1 MNNKSG
7 QATVFIII
15 AIALVVVIG
24 GYFIIQNI
32 KVTGGGIPENLQEV
46 YTYYDECI
54 RQDLSDAVYLVET
67 QGGRV
72 DPGIYIPGSEY
83 APFSSQLNFLGFPV
97 PYWFYLSGNGVAR
110 EKVPTKQEIEK
121 EVSDYIINNMQE
133 CDYESFY
140 SKGLSINFGNPNVKV
155 NINDNVVNLDV
166 NSNVVV
172 SNNESSDRKSTR

>member
-1 MNNKSG
+1 MRTWSKRG
-7 QATVFIII
+7 QV
-15 AIALVVVIG
+15 AIFVIVALVIVVGVVI
-24 GYFIIQNI
+24 YFAVKNNVDPSSQN
-32 KVTGGGIPENLQEV
+32 PEFESV
-46 YTYYDECI
+46 FTYYSSCI
-54 RQDLSDAVYLVET
+54 QEKAEQALDLSGS
-67 QGGRV
+67 QGGRI

-140 SKGLSINFGNPNVKV
+140 S
-155 NINDNVVNLDV
+155 
-166 NSNVVV
+166 
-172 SNNESSDRKSTR
+172 

>member
-72 DPGIYIPGSEY
+72 DPGVYIPGSEY

-97 PYWFYLSGNGVAR
+97 PYWFYMSGNGIIK
-110 EKVPTKQEIEK
+110 ENVPTKAEMQIEIEK
-121 EVSDYIINNMQE
+121 YLEKTVSE
-133 CDYESFY
+133 CDFSAFAEREY
-140 SKGLSINFGNPNVKV
+140 
-155 NINDNVVNLDV
+155 DV
-166 NSNVVV
+166 SL
-172 SNNESSDRKSTR
+172 